1 MKHIFL
7 NLKRFDITPEL
18 GGVNRL
24 AEPRAW
30 GEAVTSSIKQV
41 AERYADVAEF
51 AAFLPE
57 AHLIGAVRGA
67 GRSPLGV
74 GCQGVH
80 GADTAVGGNFGA
92 FTSLRTGN
100 ACLLYTSPSPRD

>member
-24 AEPRAW
+24 AEPGQW
-30 GEAVTSSIKQV
+30 GQAVASSIKDV
-41 AERYADVAEF
+41 ADAYADVAEF

-57 AHLIGAVRGA
+57 AHLIGAANAAASAPRA
-67 GRSPLGV
+67 SMARTPPRAATLARSRRFAPPI
-74 GCQGVH
+74 
-80 GADTAVGGNFGA
+80 
-92 FTSLRTGN
+92 R
-100 ACLLYTSPSPRD
+100 